1 MAARCLRPRRRPLPL
16 GAASR
21 DPATRASEATFASA
35 SVPRRRL
42 SYLYV
47 RCLAITPANDT
58 ERRILADPDW
68 QSGVAWGDPRPG
80 HPEGRVGVHVE
91 QVLANVERV
100 AVDESD
106 RERLRFVALI
116 HDTFKHQVDRNRP
129 REGENHHAMI
139 ARRFAERYTSDA
151 ELLDVIELHDEAFN
165 AWVKGDRGGNWDA
178 AEARARRLRERL
190 GASTGFYLRF
200 YRADNETGSKDQT
213 PLHWFERVSGE

>member
-1 MAARCLRPRRRPLPL
+1 MELRIV
-16 GAASR
+16 S
-21 DPATRASEATFASA
+21 
-35 SVPRRRL
+35 
-42 SYLYV
+42 
-47 RCLAITPANDT
+47 
-58 ERRILADPDW
+58 DPDW
-68 QSGVAWGDPRPG
+68 MEGAAWGDPRPG
-80 HPEGRVGVHVE
+80 HPEASVTAHIE
-91 QVLANVERV
+91 EVLANVDRLALNET
-100 AVDESD
+100 D

-116 HDTFKHQVDRNRP
+116 HDTFKNQVDRNRP

-139 ARRFAERYTSDA
+139 ARRFAERYTSDT

-213 PLHWFERVSGE
+213 PLQWFERDSGE